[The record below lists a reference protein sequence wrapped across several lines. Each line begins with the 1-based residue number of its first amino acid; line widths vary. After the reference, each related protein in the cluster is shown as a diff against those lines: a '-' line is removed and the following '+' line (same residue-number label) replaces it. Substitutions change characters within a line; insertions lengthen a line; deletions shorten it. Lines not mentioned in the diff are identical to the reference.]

1 MLTEYKVKLKGYLE
15 WCKTAIRFAKLSQ
28 FINLNK
34 DVVLQHVPELI
45 NPDELKS
52 LLKKDFNTHA
62 ANILSSASFVADV
75 GNVNWAELAKDK
87 QAYQAQN
94 NHNNSDNLEV
104 SYCTINEDG
113 GSIVAHDTNLLQPLK
128 EYLVKKKKGDGLHLP
143 PLPPADT
150 NGLQKDLFR
159 ACYVYLQMDKL
170 TKAQEKHLQLALSAV
185 VNTLKTDKEVNMKK
199 YIGEITFSHLS
210 NMIKSENFHNECVYN
225 DKANDAVKQIFKEY
239 EEGGIM
245 AVRIY
250 ISEEK
255 IKMLKA
261 GEYDGSS
268 VVLKIYDIFLYIFDM
283 IQFDFQNRHSYMMSE
298 NESFARWQYVFR
310 VLFRCTI
317 IQW

>member
-1 MLTEYKVKLKGYLE
+1 
-15 WCKTAIRFAKLSQ
+15 
-28 FINLNK
+28 
-34 DVVLQHVPELI
+34 
-45 NPDELKS
+45 
-52 LLKKDFNTHA
+52 
-62 ANILSSASFVADV
+62 
-75 GNVNWAELAKDK
+75 
-87 QAYQAQN
+87 
-94 NHNNSDNLEV
+94 
-104 SYCTINEDG
+104 
-113 GSIVAHDTNLLQPLK
+113 
-128 EYLVKKKKGDGLHLP
+128 
-143 PLPPADT
+143 
-150 NGLQKDLFR
+150 
-159 ACYVYLQMDKL
+159 MDKL

-298 NESFARWQYVFR
+298 NESFAQWQYVFR
-310 VLFRCTI
+310 VLFQCTI
-317 IQW
+317 IQVRTEILSQATREEMKEENGGFGCKIDMLIVTHGKDGEENRDKLASNEHKKANAEHDLMFKQQSKSIL